1 MLNEEKIRLMTKLA
15 LYEEKNGKKALSAN
29 KYFRNDYIS
38 INIINTVLTVSFAYL
53 LGLVLWVVYKVD
65 YFMREIT
72 NIELIALGKQV
83 LIIYVIVLII
93 FLFISYVVYSVR
105 YRNMKTENRVYADN
119 LKELYLMYKREEK
132 YKNEYRPGGDNSDDE
147 NFGF

>member
-15 LYEEKNGKKALSAN
+15 LYEGKNGKKALSAN

-38 INIINTVLTVSFAYL
+38 INMINTVLTVSFAYL

-65 YFMREIT
+65 YFMQEIT
-72 NIELIALGKQV
+72 NIDLIALGKQV

-132 YKNEYRPGGDNSDDE
+132 YKNGYRPGGDNSDDE

>member
-38 INIINTVLTVSFAYL
+38 INMINTVLTVSFAYL

-72 NIELIALGKQV
+72 NIDLIALGKQV

-119 LKELYLMYKREEK
+119 L
-132 YKNEYRPGGDNSDDE
+132 
-147 NFGF
+147 

>member
-15 LYEEKNGKKALSAN
+15 LYEEKKGKKALSAN

-38 INIINTVLTVSFAYL
+38 INMINTVLTVSFAYL

-65 YFMREIT
+65 YFMQEIT
-72 NIELIALGKQV
+72 NIDLIALGKQV
-83 LIIYVIVLII
+83 LLIYVIVLII

-105 YRNMKTENRVYADN
+105 YRNMKIENREYADN

-132 YKNEYRPGGDNSDDE
+132 HKNEYRPGGDSSDDE